1 MIRKQAEKLLAKTKL
16 IERLTVYGK
25 VFITGSYRMNM
36 MCWNEI
42 DLYIEDSEELRENWF
57 RLVNEVFTTLKPY
70 RFDGAYKAD
79 KLFLGCE
86 TDITGDCW
94 NIDIWVRDRAH
105 IENSKVFCD
114 LIVASAEQNPEL
126 RDSIIAIK
134 KELIDLNMYGLHKM
148 ADRHYHSDEIYR
160 AVLEENIRTAEEFLK
175 KYPK

>member
-1 MIRKQAEKLLAKTKL
+1 MIRKQAEKLLAETKL

-36 MCWNEI
+36 MCWNDI
-42 DLYIEDSEELRENWF
+42 DLYIEDSVKVRENWF
-57 RLVNEVFTTLKPY
+57 QLVEDVLSVLKPY

-105 IENSKVFCD
+105 IENSKVHCD
-114 LIVASAEQNPEL
+114 RIVASAEQNPEL